1 MTTNSARRRPS
12 LKDKISGPNALPIAK
27 LVARGESASQRV
39 QEEVGDFLHLR
50 INQLEGLAAGLV
62 GEEAGIAAWKEFYTI
77 VHDIR
82 GSCALAGKA
91 SASAFCVSLESL
103 LQQRDPADPRMH
115 VAIKSHINALNL
127 VMSGRANDENSQHLL
142 ASQLSRAV
150 ECLPL
155 KQRYLRTG

>member
-82 GSCALAGKA
+82 GSCALAGA
-91 SASAFCVSLESL
+91 ST
-103 LQQRDPADPRMH
+103 PR
-115 VAIKSHINALNL
+115 S
-127 VMSGRANDENSQHLL
+127 
-142 ASQLSRAV
+142 
-150 ECLPL
+150 
-155 KQRYLRTG
+155 

>member
-1 MTTNSARRRPS
+1 MSTTRANRRPS

-27 LVARGESASQRV
+27 LVARGEIASQRV
-39 QEEVGDFLHLR
+39 QEQVDDFLRLR

-62 GEEAGIAAWKEFYTI
+62 GEEIEIAVWKNFYTI
-77 VHDIR
+77 VHDVR

-91 SASAFCVSLESL
+91 SANAFCVSLETL
-103 LQQRDPADPRMH
+103 LQERDPVDPRMH

-127 VMSGRANDENSQHLL
+127 VVSGRVNDEDSQRLL

-150 ECLPL
+150 DCLPL
-155 KQRYLRTG
+155 KQRDLRAG